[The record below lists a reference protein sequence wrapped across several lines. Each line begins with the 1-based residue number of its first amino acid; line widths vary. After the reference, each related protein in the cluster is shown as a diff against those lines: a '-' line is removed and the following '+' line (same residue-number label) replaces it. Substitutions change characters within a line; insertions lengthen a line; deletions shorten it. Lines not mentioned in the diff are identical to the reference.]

1 MKLKL
6 TYIPEE
12 REEAAAAVAAL
23 LRLFPGAKVRKDK
36 SKGPKLCV
44 YVTIKNPAAL
54 RKAID
59 KTAPTGV

>member
-12 REEAAAAVAAL
+12 REEAAAVVAAT

-36 SKGPKLCV
+36 SKGLKLCI
-44 YVTIKNPAAL
+44 YVTVKTPAAL
-54 RKAID
+54 EKAID